1 MKIFDTK
8 TVAALTLGALT
19 VIGAPTFAET
29 QSPKSHNNA
38 GAKARGGRGG
48 ANALVHQLNLTKE
61 QKQQI
66 RPILKAAREQTRTI
80 RQNTTLSAEQKRQ
93 SLETVRDSTLQQI
106 TKFLTADQVRQLETL
121 QQQKAEKQ
129 RQNRSERGQSQ

>member
-129 RQNRSERGQSQ
+129 RQERRQAQ